1 MTLAQVSQLVV
12 FEVKS
17 CEKIQNVTGPGR
29 DDVLAG
35 FRHPAECKVENGQLI
50 QVLGRV
56 SLRIVNSQ
64 RSVDKAD
71 VFISCIA
78 LRSAVLPNTL
88 KQLEPSGTGRLR

>member
-35 FRHPAECKVENGQLI
+35 FRHPAECKVENGQLS
-50 QVLGRV
+50 RC
-56 SLRIVNSQ
+56 S
-64 RSVDKAD
+64 DA
-71 VFISCIA
+71 
-78 LRSAVLPNTL
+78 
-88 KQLEPSGTGRLR
+88 